1 MREKDVTERFDNLID
16 EMETIFENLNEDG
29 ARFLKKGEY
38 EKAKA
43 VMGRVRE
50 IKKIRDEAEN
60 LQIKW
65 EGVFRE
71 TSRGPLK
78 RKRRDKKKK
87 TYPRGIKTPEKDF
100 VIPILETIEELG
112 GAGSVKEV
120 LQKVF
125 EKMKDRLND
134 YDLKA
139 IPSHPDR
146 FRWESTAMWCRQSM
160 VDDGFLSSEAKRGL
174 WILTE
179 KGKDRLEQEKKKREA
194 PSLFDEKKK

>member
-16 EMETIFENLNEDG
+16 ELETIFDNLNEEG

-43 VMGRVRE
+43 VMGKVRE

-60 LQIKW
+60 LQVKW
-65 EGVFRE
+65 EGVFQE

-78 RKRRDKKKK
+78 RKRRDKKRK
-87 TYPRGIKTPEKDF
+87 TFPRGVKTPEKDF
-100 VIPILETIEELG
+100 AIPIMEAVEELG

-120 LQKVF
+120 LKKVF
-125 EKMKDRLND
+125 DKMGKRLND

-139 IPSHPDR
+139 IPSHPER
-146 FRWESTAMWCRQSM
+146 FRWENTAMWCRQRL
-160 VDDGFLSSEAKRGL
+160 VEDGLLSSEAKRGL
-174 WILTE
+174 WVLTE
-179 KGKDRLEQEKKKREA
+179 KGKNRLEKERKKKEA
-194 PSLFDEKKK
+194 PSLFDENK